1 MPKKKKPKKTRKELY
16 CGPSLGPP
24 PERSRWTSPFTIE
37 ESEALMEGLS
47 RHAKKANRYAAIMQD
62 PDLKEKLRGRTS
74 VALKDKVRNWRK
86 NGSQETKAKLNQY
99 FHGHTVVL

>member
-1 MPKKKKPKKTRKELY
+1 
-16 CGPSLGPP
+16 
-24 PERSRWTSPFTIE
+24 
-37 ESEALMEGLS
+37 MEGLS
-47 RHAKKANRYAAIMQD
+47 RHAKKVNRYAAIMQD

-99 FHGHTVVL
+99 FHGNTVVL